1 MPHSPLWV
9 VLAVLCLFTLPPD
22 ISAVRPPD
30 HFQTKS
36 VSGHG
41 IIYFNTGS
49 YVGNFGLLA
58 PNDDQAATAVIY
70 VNIWSFYSSNY
81 TLRGNVSASGD
92 VRHFSRANGNLY
104 ETVTNVT
111 QNTEYTVVAEV
122 LDDNNV
128 SIVNFTANVKTVTA
142 RYFSVND
149 LTSTPKEITTP
160 GWPNN
165 YPDNVFYFWNLTAD
179 PGFKIELTLYEGESE
194 IYDQLYAYEPHTR
207 FYFMPLFWI
216 IGNVTEPKIATSNS
230 SNVLIYF
237 ASDASVNKKGFRIT
251 YIQTGGPD
259 PEPTT
264 AAPFVKPTPQVT
276 GSGGNELIHIDL
288 HSSYFNYTITFN
300 AINTEVMNADS
311 YIIEGLVN
319 DQSYEIEVI
328 VKDGGVIVETFTLE
342 VKTSSFCTTSCTN
355 SVCALENGVL
365 PVCKCKPG
373 YTENMNDSTA
383 CVDIHECGMPGIDC
397 PVNSV
402 CSNTVGSFVCRCV
415 SGYTL
420 VDGICEVINLCETST
435 LCMNGGSC
443 SPLPNDYKCD
453 CPQYYSGKSCQSY
466 TSPCISGP
474 CKNLGTCNDLSG
486 SFNCSCTVAYKGS
499 ICETDA
505 DECQDGTDKC
515 VANSMCSNTVGSHA
529 CTCNEGYT
537 GDGFVK
543 CNEIRLLD
551 YGPDTDVLL
560 TPIRDGVSSP
570 ALEIPIQLPFG
581 RRSFD
586 VMFVTSNG
594 LITLGRESWW
604 VRYLWRP
611 YQEGFGVYRV
621 PLIAPFWEDFHP
633 HRRNEGRV
641 YYQVRWLNS
650 TVG

>member
-1 MPHSPLWV
+1 
-9 VLAVLCLFTLPPD
+9 
-22 ISAVRPPD
+22 
-30 HFQTKS
+30 
-36 VSGHG
+36 
-41 IIYFNTGS
+41 
-49 YVGNFGLLA
+49 
-58 PNDDQAATAVIY
+58 
-70 VNIWSFYSSNY
+70 
-81 TLRGNVSASGD
+81 
-92 VRHFSRANGNLY
+92 
-104 ETVTNVT
+104 
-111 QNTEYTVVAEV
+111 
-122 LDDNNV
+122 
-128 SIVNFTANVKTVTA
+128 
-142 RYFSVND
+142 
-149 LTSTPKEITTP
+149 
-160 GWPNN
+160 
-165 YPDNVFYFWNLTAD
+165 
-179 PGFKIELTLYEGESE
+179 
-194 IYDQLYAYEPHTR
+194 
-207 FYFMPLFWI
+207 MPLFWI

-486 SFNCSCTVAYKGS
+486 SFNCSCTVAYQVLYARQTLMNARTAPTS
-499 ICETDA
+499 A
-505 DECQDGTDKC
+505 
-515 VANSMCSNTVGSHA
+515 
-529 CTCNEGYT
+529 
-537 GDGFVK
+537 
-543 CNEIRLLD
+543 LL
-551 YGPDTDVLL
+551 
-560 TPIRDGVSSP
+560 
-570 ALEIPIQLPFG
+570 
-581 RRSFD
+581 
-586 VMFVTSNG
+586 
-594 LITLGRESWW
+594 
-604 VRYLWRP
+604 
-611 YQEGFGVYRV
+611 
-621 PLIAPFWEDFHP
+621 
-633 HRRNEGRV
+633 
-641 YYQVRWLNS
+641 
-650 TVG
+650 